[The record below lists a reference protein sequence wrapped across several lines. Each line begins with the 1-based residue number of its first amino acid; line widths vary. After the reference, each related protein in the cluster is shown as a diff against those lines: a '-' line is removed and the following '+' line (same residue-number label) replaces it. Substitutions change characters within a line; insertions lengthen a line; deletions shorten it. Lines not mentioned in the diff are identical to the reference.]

1 MEKLSTINLL
11 TVSLEGE
18 TVYMVKYLYKIVV
31 LLVVFVGALFYFG
44 RQLESDM
51 YEEGMQVS
59 QGEESLPYLTLTTQ
73 NIEMNRLY
81 GYNGPIDE
89 KIVRESLTPLDN
101 SKKLH
106 IKIHDGEVRLIKL
119 QYDVLDKDTDEVYF
133 SGAMNAISKDTKNIE
148 LDLDYGFRTS
158 TEYILSL
165 TATTDTG
172 RKVHY
177 FTRLKYYS
185 QDSFLKEK
193 LAFAMQ
199 FHKDTFTK
207 TKAEE
212 LEVYLE
218 PDGTASNDSL
228 ATVNIKSS
236 GELVTWGKLSPK
248 KLSEP
253 IPTVKEF
260 NMETAC
266 FHLNYYVEGTTASG
280 KEVYHVNEF
289 YRVRVAAGHSYLL
302 NFERTLEA
310 EFDVKLTSVQK
321 NQLKIG
327 ITNDTGMDI
336 MVCDKL
342 KQMFFAREGNLYC
355 YDMGQ
360 EKNTVTKLYS
370 AFSENASY
378 EYRQGGEQNIRLLK
392 TDEEGNVYF
401 AVYGYFPRGQYEG
414 KVAIVLYEYV
424 QEEKRLQ
431 ELVYLP
437 MDTTYQQLKQDFNDY
452 GYVSERNIYYFL
464 VANVVYSYNMES
476 RRLTKIAEN
485 VTDTGFKIIR
495 KSHCFVWSD
504 SQKNGYGENL
514 TVFNLETEEKVLIP
528 KGSDSEC
535 IRLLDVINENVV
547 YGYVKKSDIT
557 STSAGE
563 PLIPCYKLVIADA
576 TGKEVK
582 KTYSSKKYYVTDVK
596 VEGNVMT
603 LSRVKRT
610 GKKKFEPI
618 SDDSILNQT
627 EEKASAYGL
636 KSRVTS
642 GTLTEWY
649 IGFPPSF
656 VIGDVPSYQTVED
669 PFISSG
675 RSVHLDEV
683 KVPKYYVYALGK
695 ITGSY
700 EDPAEA
706 IAKADEQMGVVVSGS
721 HMVVWERSG
730 SFLMNSI
737 AGLEMK
743 QESGKVSNLAAC
755 AGMVLKANHFSVDA
769 EKMSAKNRSLYQ
781 MLGQYLDEPVNLT
794 GATLDQVLYFVS
806 SGKYVIA
813 MTGEST
819 AVVIYGYDTKTV
831 SVYNPANGK
840 KETRSRTEIEKIFHD
855 AGDKYVSYLK

>member
-1 MEKLSTINLL
+1 
-11 TVSLEGE
+11 
-18 TVYMVKYLYKIVV
+18 MVKYLYKVVV

-51 YEEGMQVS
+51 YEEGVRVS
-59 QGEESLPYLTLTTQ
+59 QGEESLPYLTLISQ
-73 NIEMNRLY
+73 NVEMNRLY
-81 GYNGPIDE
+81 GYNGPIDDR
-89 KIVRESLTPLDN
+89 IVRESLTPLDN
-101 SKKLH
+101 SKKLQVR
-106 IKIHDGEVRLIKL
+106 IHDGVTRFIKL
-119 QYDVLDKDTDEVYF
+119 QYEVVDKDTDEVCF
-133 SGAMNAISKDTKNIE
+133 SGAMNAIGKDTKNIE

-165 TATTDTG
+165 TATTDAG

-193 LAFAMQ
+193 LAFTMQ
-199 FHKDTFTK
+199 FHKNTFTK
-207 TKAEE
+207 AKAEE
-212 LEVYLE
+212 LEAYLE
-218 PDGTASNDSL
+218 PDGTASDDSL

-236 GELVTWGKLSPK
+236 ADLVTWGKLAPK

-253 IPTVKEF
+253 VPTLKEF

-266 FHLNYYVEGTTASG
+266 FHLNYFVEGTTASG

-289 YRVRVAAGHSYLL
+289 YRVRVASGHSYLL

-310 EFDVKLTSVQK
+310 GYDAKLTSVQK

-327 ITNDTGMDI
+327 ITNDTKMDI
-336 MVCDKL
+336 MVCEKT
-342 KQMFFAREGNLYC
+342 KQLFFAREGNLYR
-355 YDMGQ
+355 YDMDPA
-360 EKNTVTKLYS
+360 KNKVTKLYS
-370 AFSENASY
+370 AFSGNASY

-392 TDEEGNVYF
+392 TDEKGNVFF

-424 QEEKRLQ
+424 QEENQ
-431 ELVYLP
+431 IYELVYLP

-452 GYVSERNIYYFL
+452 GYVSDRNIYYFL

-485 VTDTGFKIIR
+485 ITDTGFKIIR

-504 SQKNGYGENL
+504 SQENGYGENL
-514 TVFNLETEEKVLIP
+514 TIFNLETEEKILIP
-528 KGSDSEC
+528 KSGDREY

-557 STSAGE
+557 STSAGA

-576 TGKEVK
+576 TGKEIK
-582 KTYSSKKYYVTDVK
+582 KTYSSKKQYVTDVK

-603 LSRVKRT
+603 LSRVKRL
-610 GKKKFEPI
+610 GNKKFQSI
-618 SDDSILNQT
+618 ADDSILNQT
-627 EEKASAYGL
+627 EEKTSAYEL

-649 IGFPPSF
+649 IGFPSTF
-656 VIGDVPSYQTVED
+656 LIGDVPAYETAED
-669 PFISSG
+669 SLITSG

-700 EDPAEA
+700 EEPAEA
-706 IAKADEQMGVVVSGS
+706 IARADEQMGVVVSGS

-743 QESGKVSNLAAC
+743 EQSGKVSNLAAC
-755 AGMVLKANHFSVDA
+755 AYMVLKANHFSVDA

-781 MLGQYLDEPVNLT
+781 MLRQYMEEPVNLS
-794 GATLDQVLYFVS
+794 GASLEQVLYFVS
-806 SGKYVIA
+806 SGKYVIG
-813 MTGEST
+813 MTGTSA

-831 SVYNPANGK
+831 SVFNPASGQ
-840 KETRSRTEIEKIFHD
+840 KETRSRAEMEKIFHD

>member
-1 MEKLSTINLL
+1 
-11 TVSLEGE
+11 
-18 TVYMVKYLYKIVV
+18 MVKYLYKAVV
-31 LLVVFVGALFYFG
+31 LLVFFAGALFYFG

-51 YEEGMQVS
+51 YEEGVQIS
-59 QGEESLPYLTLTTQ
+59 RGEESLPYLTLASQ
-73 NIEMNRLY
+73 NVEMNRLY
-81 GYNGPIDE
+81 GYNGPLDH
-89 KIVRESLTPLDN
+89 KIVRESITPLDTG
-101 SKKLH
+101 KKLQ
-106 IKIHDGEVRLIKL
+106 IAIHDKEVRLIKMR
-119 QYDVLDKDTDEVYF
+119 YEVIDKDTDEVYF
-133 SGAMNAISKDTKNIE
+133 TGEMNAIGKDTKKVE
-148 LDLDYGFRTS
+148 LDLDYGFQTS
-158 TEYILSL
+158 TEYILSI
-165 TATTDTG
+165 TATTDSG

-177 FTRLKYYS
+177 YTRLKYYT

-199 FHKDTFTK
+199 FHKDTFSK
-207 TKAEE
+207 SKAEQ

-236 GELVTWGKLSPK
+236 SDLITWGKLAPK

-253 IPTVKEF
+253 VPTVKEY

-266 FHLNYYVEGTTASG
+266 FHLNYFVEGTTASG

-289 YRVRVAAGHSYLL
+289 YRVRVASGHSYLL

-310 EFDVKLTSVQK
+310 EYDPKLTSVQK

-327 ITNDTGMDI
+327 ITNDENMDTL
-336 MVCDKL
+336 VCEKT
-342 KQMFFAREGNLYC
+342 KQLFFERAGNLYC
-355 YDMGQ
+355 YDMDQ
-360 EKNTVTKLYS
+360 EKNKITKLYS
-370 AFSENASY
+370 SFSENASY
-378 EYRQGGEQNIRLLK
+378 EYRQGSGQRIRLLK
-392 TDEEGNVYF
+392 TDEEGNLYF

-424 QEEKRLQ
+424 KQTSELN

-437 MDTTYQQLKQDFNDY
+437 MDTTYEQLKQDFNDY
-452 GYVSERNIYYFL
+452 GYVSSRNVYYFI

-485 VTDTGFKIIR
+485 ITDTGFKIIK

-504 SQKNGYGENL
+504 SQDNGYGDNL
-514 TVFNLETEEKVLIP
+514 TVFNLENEEKVLIP
-528 KGSDSEC
+528 KSKEGEY
-535 IRLLDVINENVV
+535 IRLFDVINENVV
-547 YGYVKKSDIT
+547 YGYVRKNDIV
-557 STSAGE
+557 STTAGE

-576 TGKEVK
+576 TGKQVK
-582 KTYSSKKYYVTDVK
+582 KTYSSKKQYVTNVT

-603 LSRVKRT
+603 LSRVKRL
-610 GKKKFEPI
+610 GNKKFQRI
-618 SDDSILNQT
+618 ADDSILNQT
-627 EEKASAYGL
+627 EEETSVYTL
-636 KSRVTS
+636 KPRVTS

-649 IGFPPSF
+649 IGFPPTF
-656 VIGDVPSYQTVED
+656 VIAEVPAYDVAGDVLVT
-669 PFISSG
+669 SG

-706 IAKADEQMGVVVSGS
+706 IRKADEQMGVVVSGS

-737 AGLEMK
+737 AGLEM
-743 QESGKVSNLAAC
+743 QEATSKVSNLAAC
-755 AGMVLKANHFSVDA
+755 AYMVLKADHFSVDA
-769 EKMSAKNRSLYQ
+769 QKMSAKNRSLYE
-781 MLGQYLDEPVNLT
+781 MLGQYMDEPVNLT
-794 GATLDQVLYFVS
+794 GLTLEQVLYFVS
-806 SGKYVIA
+806 SGKYVIG
-813 MTGEST
+813 MTGKST
-819 AVVIYGYDTKTV
+819 AVVICGYDTKTV
-831 SVYNPANGK
+831 STYNPANGK
-840 KETRSRTEIEKIFHD
+840 KETKSRAEMEKIFHD